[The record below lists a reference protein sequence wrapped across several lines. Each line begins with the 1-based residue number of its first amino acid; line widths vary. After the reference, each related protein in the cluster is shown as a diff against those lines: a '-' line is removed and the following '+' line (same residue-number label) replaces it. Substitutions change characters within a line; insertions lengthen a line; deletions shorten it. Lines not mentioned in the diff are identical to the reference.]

1 MTTSR
6 DKEKKLGAEMLQ
18 NLEEITTEELK
29 IQLARRGLL
38 DDTQRQKVASDIG
51 RQLADFL
58 SLTWGGQQVYIPK
71 DNKRR
76 AAIIYDEFDGTNVS
90 ELARK
95 YGLCIQTIYKIIRSE
110 RQARSMTQQC
120 SLLNA
125 LD

>member
-1 MTTSR
+1 MTSSR
-6 DKEKKLGAEMLQ
+6 DREKKLGAEMLQ
-18 NLEEITTEELK
+18 NLEEIITEELK

-38 DDTQRQKVASDIG
+38 DDTQRQKVASDLG

-58 SLTWGGQQVYIPK
+58 SLSWGGQQVYIPK

-95 YGLCIQTIYKIIRSE
+95 YDLCIQTIYKIIRRE
-110 RQARSMTQQC
+110 RKARSMTQC
-120 SLLNA
+120 SLLNT

>member
-1 MTTSR
+1 MTTRR

-18 NLEEITTEELK
+18 NLEEIVTEELK

-38 DDTQRQKVASDIG
+38 DDTQRQKVASDMG

-58 SLTWGGQQVYIPK
+58 SLTWGGQQLYIPK
-71 DNKRR
+71 DSKRR
-76 AAIIYDEFDGTNVS
+76 AAIIYDEFDGTNIP

-95 YGLCIQTIYKIIRSE
+95 YGLCIQTIYKIISSE
-110 RQARSMTQQC
+110 RQARSMTQC
-120 SLLNA
+120 SLLNT